1 MPHFTTSDGLS
12 LFFDDQGTGLPL
24 LCLSGLTRDSRD
36 FDYVLP
42 HLNGCRV
49 IRLDYRGRGKSD
61 WADDHLGYT
70 VPREAQDVL
79 ELLAHLKLES
89 VAVLGTSR
97 GGLVAMGLAVG
108 APQVL
113 RGVALNDIGPEIAT
127 EGLDV
132 IMGYLGKPPVWTNY
146 ADAARDRPRVMKGF
160 ANVPQ
165 ERWRAEVEK
174 FFNET
179 EDGLTLTYDPKLRD
193 AVIEAGAQPMPDLWP
208 MFDALAGKPLAII
221 RGANSD
227 LLSPATLAEMQ
238 RRRPDAHVA
247 IVPDRGHVPFLDE
260 PEAVEALQGW
270 LKEMQ

>member
-12 LFFDDQGTGLPL
+12 LYFDDRGEGLPL

-42 HLNGCRV
+42 HLTGCRV

-61 WADDHLGYT
+61 WAEDPLSYT
-70 VPREAQDVL
+70 IPREAQDVL
-79 ELLAHLKLES
+79 ELLVHLGLDS

-97 GGLVAMGLAVG
+97 GGLVAMGLAAG

-113 RGVALNDIGPEIAT
+113 RGVALNDIGPVIAE

-132 IMGYLGKPPVWTNY
+132 IMGYLGKPPVWSNY
-146 ADAARDRPRVMKGF
+146 EDAARDRPGVMKGF
-160 ANVPQ
+160 ANVPP

-179 EDGLTLTYDPKLRD
+179 PEGLSLTYDPRLRD
-193 AVIEAGAQPMPDLWP
+193 AVIAAGAQPLPDLWP
-208 MFDALAGKPLAII
+208 MYDALAGKPLAII

-227 LLSPATLAEMQ
+227 LLTPETLAEMQ
-238 RRRPDAHVA
+238 KRRPDAHVA
-247 IVPDRGHVPFLDE
+247 VVPDRGHVPFLDE
-260 PEAVEALQGW
+260 PEALSALQGW
-270 LKEMQ
+270 LEELR

>member
-1 MPHFTTSDGLS
+1 MPNFTTSDGLT
-12 LFFDDQGTGLPL
+12 LFFDDQGEGLPV

-42 HLNGCRV
+42 HLDGCRV

-61 WADDHLGYT
+61 WADDHLTYT

-79 ELLAHLKLES
+79 ELLAHLRIDSL
-89 VAVLGTSR
+89 AVLGTSR

-113 RGVALNDIGPEIAT
+113 RGVALNDIGPEIAA

-132 IMGYLGKPPVWTNY
+132 IMGYLGRPPIWSNY
-146 ADAARDRPRVMKGF
+146 EDAARDRPRVMRGF
-160 ANVPQ
+160 ANVPAS
-165 ERWRAEVEK
+165 RWRAEVEK
-174 FFNET
+174 FFDQT
-179 EDGLTLTYDPKLRD
+179 DDGLSLTYDPKLCD

-208 MFDALAGKPLAII
+208 MFDALQGKPLAII

-227 LLSPATLAEMQ
+227 LLSSATLDEMA
-238 RRRPDAHVA
+238 RRRPDAHIAV
-247 IVPDRGHVPFLDE
+247 VPDRGHVPFLDE
-260 PEAVEALQGW
+260 PEAVSALTAWIGD
-270 LKEMQ
+270 MQ